1 MAVSLKDN
9 QENINNNNIN
19 NNQNNRN
26 VVNNQQIQ
34 NNQHQITHVHVPT
47 PIPLRRT
54 TRVRYDAIR
63 SA

>member
-9 QENINNNNIN
+9 QENNNNKNIN
-19 NNQNNRN
+19 NNQNF
-26 VVNNQQIQ
+26 VNNQQIQ
-34 NNQHQITHVHVPT
+34 NNHQIIHVHVPT

-63 SA
+63 RA